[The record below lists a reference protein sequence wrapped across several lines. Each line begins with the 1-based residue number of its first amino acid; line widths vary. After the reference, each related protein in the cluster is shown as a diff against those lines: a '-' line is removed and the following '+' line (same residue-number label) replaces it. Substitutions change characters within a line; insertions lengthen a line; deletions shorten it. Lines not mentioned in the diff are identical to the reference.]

1 MWRVCRTVCNLWQTP
16 DLSVLLQETHAELQ
30 KQEIALSS
38 RVTALDEEAESLKA
52 SLTKAE
58 KQVSDLEQ
66 QLASHAETHQ
76 ATLEA
81 LEKQAETL
89 QVCTYVS
96 GVAVTGLSSSRT
108 SLPHLCYM
116 QVPFSL
122 HQLSSPHHTLQAV
135 VAIWTTRVSA
145 TSVSCHALNFETLV
159 FSVHAQQVILVFL
172 CPQLASYSQAASKYW
187 VWMVFAC
194 QGLLHVSDLCG

>member
-1 MWRVCRTVCNLWQTP
+1 MALRTYWCLVCLHVPASPLSEGHFTCFTQSQQSLSTFASYVACVPYCLQTP

-52 SLTKAE
+52 ILTKAE

-96 GVAVTGLSSSRT
+96 GVTVTGLSSSRT

-122 HQLSSPHHTLQAV
+122 YQLSSPHHTLQAV
-135 VAIWTTRVSA
+135 VAIQVSE
-145 TSVSCHALNFETLV
+145 LRNEMLIG
-159 FSVHAQQVILVFL
+159 Q
-172 CPQLASYSQAASKYW
+172 
-187 VWMVFAC
+187 
-194 QGLLHVSDLCG
+194 QGLMPLQYHVMH